1 MPASALIWPI
11 KKSFTSYIEQ
21 LADGRIDVGDGAE
34 RVDDAFVFPA
44 ADDGGNRFGGSVVC
58 SGHFGMLLLEIR
70 GIEVLESDGATVLT
84 IDDEDLPEGRRTLLA
99 LNDATVDANG
109 VTYGLPRLTEEGAEI
124 FFDTYRAGTLFDP
137 VRLGSAR

>member
-11 KKSFTSYIEQ
+11 KKSFTSYVEQ
-21 LADGRIDVGDGAE
+21 LADGRIDVGEGAE

-44 ADDGGNRFGGSVVC
+44 ADGEGNRFGGSVVC

-70 GIEVLESDGATVLT
+70 GIEVLESEDGALLT

-99 LNDATVDANG
+99 LHDATVDPG
-109 VTYGLPRLTEEGAEI
+109 GRTYGLPQLTEEGAEL

-137 VRLGSAR
+137 VRVGSDR